1 MDNTRGVTLIEL
13 LMVIAIIS
21 MLIFLISVSTA
32 TPMDRSILE
41 SAANMIAQ
49 DIRLTQQ
56 LAVSNGSTYFFEIH
70 TKDNYYQIRSQSTGI
85 YKKEYLHDSISI
97 SLIGFENP
105 YTGSHKDLKVL
116 RYTSA
121 GTPSTTGTIT
131 LKKGN
136 LFKQIT
142 VMVGTGRVKID

>member
-56 LAVSNGSTYFFEIH
+56 LAVSNRSTYFFEIH
-70 TKDNYYQIRSQSTGI
+70 TKDNNYQIRSQSTGI
-85 YKKEYLHDSISI
+85 QEGI
-97 SLIGFENP
+97 P
-105 YTGSHKDLKVL
+105 
-116 RYTSA
+116 
-121 GTPSTTGTIT
+121 
-131 LKKGN
+131 
-136 LFKQIT
+136 
-142 VMVGTGRVKID
+142 

>member
-1 MDNTRGVTLIEL
+1 MLWGRKDIVLVYKLILVMRVWTIPGALPFIEL

-21 MLIFLISVSTA
+21 MLDFSYFCSTA

-56 LAVSNGSTYFFEIH
+56 LAVSREDTYFFEIH
-70 TKDNYYQIRSQSTGI
+70 IMDNYYQIRSQSTGI

-97 SLIGFENP
+97 SANWF
-105 YTGSHKDLKVL
+105 
-116 RYTSA
+116 
-121 GTPSTTGTIT
+121 
-131 LKKGN
+131 
-136 LFKQIT
+136 
-142 VMVGTGRVKID
+142 